1 MNQYRKLCHN
11 RVGLLLIIP
20 ILFMISFVLGRRS
33 GIKEAQS
40 HRFEELM
47 TNTAIESKLV
57 ELDDQ
62 LKSLNSSD
70 EALRLAVGLDP
81 IPEEVFDVG
90 IGGREN
96 PYSVDNSL
104 DITHKRLDVLSRRIS
119 VLRQSLSEA
128 EKRAVKNVERLSC
141 IPSISP
147 VPGAI
152 INSRF
157 GMRIHPVY
165 GVEAMHE
172 GIDLAAKEGTPV
184 VASADGIISFCGT
197 YGGYGL
203 MVEIDHGNGISTRYA
218 HNKMNKV
225 RNGQRVTRGQTIGL
239 VGTTGV
245 TTSVHLH
252 YEVRRDG
259 EAIDPIP
266 YVLPGVIVD

>member
-1 MNQYRKLCHN
+1 MNRYRKLCHN

-20 ILFMISFVLGRRS
+20 LLFMISFVLGRRS

-40 HRFEELM
+40 KRVEELM
-47 TNTAIESKLV
+47 THSAIQSKIV

-62 LKSLNSSD
+62 LKSLNTYD
-70 EALRLAVGLDP
+70 GALRLAVGLDP
-81 IPEEVFDVG
+81 MPEEVFDVG

-96 PYSVDNSL
+96 PYSLNNSL
-104 DITHKRLDVLSRRIS
+104 NMTHDKLDVLSRRVS
-119 VLRQSLSEA
+119 VLRQSLYEA
-128 EKRAVKNVERLSC
+128 EIRAVENMERLSS

-152 INSRF
+152 INSRY

-165 GVEAMHE
+165 GIEAMHE

-184 VASADGIISFCGT
+184 VASADGIVTFCGT

-203 MVEIDHGNGISTRYA
+203 MVEIDHENGLSTRYA

-225 RNGQRVTRGQTIGL
+225 RSGQRVTRGQTIGL
-239 VGTTGV
+239 VGSTGV

-252 YEVRRDG
+252 YEVRRDD
-259 EAIDPIP
+259 EAINPMP